1 LSFHFFAIL
10 FFTVLLAVFYAIAY
24 SVIAGILQNY
34 TRYYQKAD
42 LQWTGPAGD
51 APKRKSRA
59 VNLIILLAVS
69 FASAWIVVNFLVM
82 R

>member
-1 LSFHFFAIL
+1 MSFHVFAIV
-10 FFTVLLAVFYAIAY
+10 FFTVLLAVFYAVAY

-42 LQWTGPAGD
+42 LQWTGPADG
-51 APKRKSRA
+51 PKRKNR
-59 VNLIILLAVS
+59 VLNLIILVAVS
-69 FASAWIVVNFLVM
+69 FASAWVIVKFLVL